1 MTSSIPPQNDHVR
14 GEFPAQH
21 PTESNVG
28 AGGIVVC
35 GGSVGG
41 SHSSGSAVGIH
52 EHTPADSQ
60 SAPVSKSLQ
69 NENVLGEY
77 PVQHPSSTY
86 VGAGGAVVVVGWHSD
101 GSSVSSQ
108 SQFGAPEHDRSS
120 SKLKQNAPYTPSP

>member
-1 MTSSIPPQNDHVR
+1 MHSGASGSPAIHEHSEDVIHSITSSIPPQNDQVR

-41 SHSSGSAVGIH
+41 WHSSGSFVGIH

-69 NENVLGEY
+69 NEKVLAEY
-77 PVQHPSSTY
+77 PVQQPSS
-86 VGAGGAVVVVGWHSD
+86 A
-101 GSSVSSQ
+101 
-108 SQFGAPEHDRSS
+108 
-120 SKLKQNAPYTPSP
+120 